1 MLSVVWGSRGFP
13 RVGVGRREGEEQ
25 RIRGKEKGS
34 EKGKS
39 RVVSSSPAGAGKVTM
54 ANGGSCQET

>member
-13 RVGVGRREGEEQ
+13 RVGRREGEEQ

-39 RVVSSSPAGAGKVTM
+39 RVVSSSPAGAGKVTK